1 MTRSSGL
8 VSDLKKKTPDRSLTC
23 AMRICSL
30 WHRQGVSLL
39 AARHHVTSDLRED
52 YTSRGKEVKKSNT
65 ALIWFPHSTDG
76 PAERPVLPLCGC
88 CEWRDGEGTGGC
100 AGRSIIAAE
109 VYISIRMQTMWV
121 PMCPTMRLALTG
133 RGGLC
138 DGERNYMLPER
149 DATEREKCWEKTWYS
164 SPLLWTSDYD
174 WAICYPVH

>member
-1 MTRSSGL
+1 
-8 VSDLKKKTPDRSLTC
+8 
-23 AMRICSL
+23 MRIYSL

-52 YTSRGKEVKKSNT
+52 NTSRGKEVKKSNT

-88 CEWRDGEGTGGC
+88 CEWKDGEGTGGW

-138 DGERNYMLPER
+138 DGGQRETTCCRNVMRLGYEWEG
-149 DATEREKCWEKTWYS
+149 EREMLGK
-164 SPLLWTSDYD
+164 DM
-174 WAICYPVH
+174 I